1 MPVFRVSARK
11 YYSFLGVAITIVIS
25 GILTSFLLTSYGSN
39 LPYYHVV
46 YLTIF
51 WLTFSSAVA
60 FQALLLLRMLDVVRI
75 ASEKH

>member
-11 YYSFLGVAITIVIS
+11 YYSLLGAAITIVIS
-25 GILTSFLLTSYGSN
+25 GILASFLLTSFGSN
-39 LPYYHVV
+39 LPYYHDV

-51 WLTFSSAVA
+51 WLIFSSVVA
-60 FQALLLLRMLDVVRI
+60 FQALLLLRVLDVVRV